1 MDSSMF
7 INPPFD
13 EMDAE
18 EKSKYIGD
26 EIMNFFRPSRVNG
39 PEGALVVIV
48 LTILANIFLFVAVL
62 ATGKIKKSSSL
73 LELAR
78 GLSEVLLLV
87 SIAVQSTRNMY
98 NTTETPKA
106 VSGFVAFWL
115 FSMGSV
121 CFGLMKAFTGF
132 LRFTGKSSFSNL
144 VWLIILA
151 VFAISTFLAFIVLCV
166 MYVANVL
173 AFVVLACMF
182 YYLPFIGMWVL
193 DGLRLLHLRNHS
205 FKNVMEME
213 TLTRDKLGT
222 SELSRSEHAEGEAQ
236 FLKPRTNFEM
246 FIVIL
251 YGICHT
257 VAFAMV
263 TMIITRIAWVFF
275 RPVSTEIRLES
286 VPGIL

>member
-1 MDSSMF
+1 MDSSRF

-18 EKSKYIGD
+18 AKSKYIGD
-26 EIMNFFRPSRVNG
+26 EIMNYFRPSRENG

-48 LTILANIFLFVAVL
+48 LTILANIFLFVAIL
-62 ATGKIKKSSSL
+62 ATGNIKKSSSL
-73 LELAR
+73 LEFAR

-87 SIAVQSTRNMY
+87 SVALQSTRNIY
-98 NTTETPKA
+98 NTTETSKA

-132 LRFTGKSSFSNL
+132 LHFTGKSSFSNL
-144 VWLIILA
+144 IWLIILV

-182 YYLPFIGMWVL
+182 YYLPFMGMWVL
-193 DGLRLLHLRNHS
+193 DGVRILHLRNHS
-205 FKNVMEME
+205 TKNVVEME
-213 TLTRDKLGT
+213 TLTRDKPGT
-222 SELSRSEHAEGEAQ
+222 SELKQSEGEVQ
-236 FLKPRTNFEM
+236 FLKPMTNFEM

-251 YGICHT
+251 YGLCHT